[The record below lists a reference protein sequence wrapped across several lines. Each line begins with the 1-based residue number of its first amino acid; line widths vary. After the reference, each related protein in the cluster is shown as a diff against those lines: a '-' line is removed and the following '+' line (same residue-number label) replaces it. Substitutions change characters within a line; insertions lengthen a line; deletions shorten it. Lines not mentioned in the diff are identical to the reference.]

1 MRMLGFRK
9 LCFLGSGFLL
19 TLLCGLQAAFGQTS
33 ADLSTKYRQVV
44 SYLLRP
50 TVIMTP
56 RFAVDGQVCEMAIE
70 RRQNTDTEIVIATSF
85 SEEEVHELVDEL
97 APEAERGRN
106 LTRHL
111 NGFVAGGSIITQYS
125 YENLL
130 VQVYGTTRPEHFS
143 NVLCCCVAPRAL
155 ERVGEEHIQGQGRSE
170 RDERPCCGAD
180 DDCFFKSLVA
190 HGASWCRD

>member
-1 MRMLGFRK
+1 MRTLGFRR
-9 LCFLGSGFLL
+9 LCLLGSGFLL
-19 TLLCGLQAAFGQTS
+19 TLLCGLQAGFGQTS
-33 ADLSTKYRQVV
+33 ADLSTRYRQVI

-56 RFAVDGQVCEMAIE
+56 RFAADGQVCEMAIE

-111 NGFVAGGSIITQYS
+111 NGF
-125 YENLL
+125 
-130 VQVYGTTRPEHFS
+130 
-143 NVLCCCVAPRAL
+143 C
-155 ERVGEEHIQGQGRSE
+155 GRRLGHHSVHL
-170 RDERPCCGAD
+170 R
-180 DDCFFKSLVA
+180 KSSRTGLWN
-190 HGASWCRD
+190 HSTCTYWR

>member
-130 VQVYGTTRPEHFS
+130 VQVYGTTRPEPTGNS
-143 NVLCCCVAPRAL
+143 VIVITWPKRTCSGGQNSKTNETVDPKKRNVHLTIPVVATNKHPRIPD
-155 ERVGEEHIQGQGRSE
+155 R
-170 RDERPCCGAD
+170 
-180 DDCFFKSLVA
+180 
-190 HGASWCRD
+190 